1 MPQPLDKFKDFKMEK
16 GERKNVYKAYNKMG
30 KWFAQNRYAGLEE
43 KAYLDGLLK
52 RMPPNASILDLGCGS
67 GKPILEYLISQNI
80 NVLGIDASEQMLEL
94 ARLNFP
100 DTQFML
106 KDMRKLDLGEKFDAI
121 IAWHSF
127 FHLPAADQPGM
138 FGIFRRHLKPNGILL
153 FTSGTDSGEVWA
165 MNGGENLF
173 HASLDTE
180 EYQSLLESNQF
191 EVLTH
196 KINDPDCGGAN
207 VWMAQYKP

>member
-1 MPQPLDKFKDFKMEK
+1 MEK
-16 GERKNVYKAYNKMG
+16 GERKNVYKVYNKMG

-43 KAYLDGLLK
+43 KIYLDDLLK
-52 RMPPNASILDLGCGS
+52 RLPSNARILDLGCGS

-165 MNGGENLF
+165 INGGENLF

-180 EYQSLLESNQF
+180 QYQSLLESNQF

-196 KINDPDCGGAN
+196 KINDPNCGGAN
-207 VWMAQYKP
+207 VWMAQYKPR